1 MSETATQE
9 QSQAQVDMSPGIVS
23 WNELATSD
31 AAGSTEFYTKLFGW
45 EVQTIPGMEGY
56 QMLKSGDSMVAGLM
70 DKSEHCDGPALWL
83 SYVTVADVKA
93 SLAKAVELGAEAIK
107 DVTEVPGKGSFA
119 IVKDPQGGMVGLW
132 QFSGE
137 CPG

>member
-1 MSETATQE
+1 
-9 QSQAQVDMSPGIVS
+9 MSPGIVS

-31 AAGSTEFYTKLFGW
+31 AAGSAAFYSGLFDW
-45 EVQTIPGMEGY
+45 NVQTIPGMDGY
-56 QMLKSGDSMVAGLM
+56 QMMMVGDRMVAGCM

-119 IVKDPQGGMVGLW
+119 IVKDPQGAMLGLW

-137 CPG
+137 ECPG